1 MEPDTDLLKQA
12 YMLLSWRVEDGSA
25 SPEEQALCSQLAPL
39 FDSPVCAA
47 APRRRAE
54 PPKRAGLIVQL
65 PAPGRRADAV
75 MFEEYRSIALS
86 IRGARGEWI
95 ELIPSGR
102 VGSSFLHNWV
112 SKIHGSVRGFA
123 PGEFEAAVRGG
134 RLFAR
139 LVISD

>member
-25 SPEEQALCSQLAPL
+25 TPEEQALSVLLAPL

-47 APRRRAE
+47 PPRRRAE
-54 PPKRAGLIVQL
+54 PPKRASLIVQL

-75 MFEEYRSIALS
+75 MFEEYRGIALS
-86 IRGARGEWI
+86 IRGARGEWVQLVAPG
-95 ELIPSGR
+95 E
-102 VGSSFLHNWV
+102 VGPSFLHNWV

-139 LVISD
+139 VAISD